1 MPEMQELRH
10 WLHPPTHPPHP
21 RPVTGEEASGPS
33 GGVVCPHHARA
44 RGGMAPAVGSCAL
57 TTHAEVGPTGALDL
71 LAFLDL
77 APVHAP
83 VALGHLLDDQLA
95 LGARA

>member
-1 MPEMQELRH
+1 MCEPVSEDARDTGAQALA
-10 WLHPPTHPPHP
+10 PPT
-21 RPVTGEEASGPS
+21 PVTGEEASGPS
-33 GGVVCPHHARA
+33 SGVVCAHHAR
-44 RGGMAPAVGSCAL
+44 GGVAPAVGSCAL

-95 LGARA
+95 LGAWA